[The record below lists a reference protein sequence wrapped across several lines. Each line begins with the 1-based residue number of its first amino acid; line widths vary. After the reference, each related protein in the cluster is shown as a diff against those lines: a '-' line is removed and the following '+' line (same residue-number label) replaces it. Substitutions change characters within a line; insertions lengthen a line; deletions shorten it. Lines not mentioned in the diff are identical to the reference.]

1 MRQRGDTLFT
11 VLTTEEGLGEELRPV
26 ILVLSLTS
34 RTQVGKMRNIPKPK
48 TARDI
53 KSEQDEREVKRL
65 IREFKRGNKQAFSE
79 LVRRYRNQ
87 VASLAY
93 KMVNDYDEAADI
105 TQIVF
110 VKMSKNIWR
119 YDEKKKFYTWL
130 YRITVN
136 ASIDY
141 IRKHQRYRHES
152 IENFHDI
159 LENID
164 DNPEFTFRR
173 QQLRNH
179 IDRATKTLNE
189 KQRSAFV
196 LRDMEGCKV
205 DDVANIM
212 NMPEATVRWYLHR
225 ARAKIRKELLK
236 RCPHLL
242 VMMGIK

>member
-1 MRQRGDTLFT
+1 MARPRKIHPMRLTDT
-11 VLTTEEGLGEELRPV
+11 
-26 ILVLSLTS
+26 
-34 RTQVGKMRNIPKPK
+34 
-48 TARDI
+48 
-53 KSEQDEREVKRL
+53 KSDQDETEVKRL
-65 IREFKRGNKQAFSE
+65 IREFKRGNKRAFAE

-93 KMVNDYDEAADI
+93 RMVNDYDEAADI
-105 TQIVF
+105 AQIVF
-110 VKMSKNIWR
+110 VKMAKNIWR

-141 IRKHQRYRHES
+141 IRKHQRFRHEP
-152 IENFHDI
+152 IDNFHEV
-159 LENID
+159 LENVD
-164 DNPEFTFRR
+164 DNPEFSFRK
-173 QQLRNH
+173 QQLNNY
-179 IDRATKTLNE
+179 IDQATKTLNE

-225 ARAKIRKELLK
+225 ARAKIRKELIR

-242 VMMGIK
+242 VMMGIR

>member
-1 MRQRGDTLFT
+1 MARPRKIHPTRLSDT
-11 VLTTEEGLGEELRPV
+11 
-26 ILVLSLTS
+26 
-34 RTQVGKMRNIPKPK
+34 
-48 TARDI
+48 
-53 KSEQDEREVKRL
+53 KSDQDETEVKRL
-65 IREFKRGNKQAFSE
+65 IREFKRGNKKAFAE
-79 LVRRYRNQ
+79 LVHRYRNQ

-93 KMVNDYDEAADI
+93 RMVNDYDEAADI
-105 TQIVF
+105 AQIVF
-110 VKMSKNIWR
+110 VKMAKNIWR

-141 IRKHQRYRHES
+141 IRKHQRFRHEP
-152 IENFHDI
+152 IDNFHEV
-159 LENID
+159 LENVD
-164 DNPEFTFRR
+164 DNPEFTFRK
-173 QQLRNH
+173 QQLNNY
-179 IDRATKTLNE
+179 IDQATKTLNE

-225 ARAKIRKELLK
+225 ARAKIRKELIR

-242 VMMGIK
+242 VMMGIR